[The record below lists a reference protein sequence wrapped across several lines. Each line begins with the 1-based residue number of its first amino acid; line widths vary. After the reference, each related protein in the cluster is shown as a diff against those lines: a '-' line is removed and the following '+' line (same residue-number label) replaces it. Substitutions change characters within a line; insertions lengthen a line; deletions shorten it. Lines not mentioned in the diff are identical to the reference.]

1 MTLTITKL
9 IFQMST
15 ELSATRKL
23 GASLM
28 FAAMNILKEKGGQ
41 LSGREVIAEIEKRL
55 TLSDWAKE
63 TYEKSGYTRWKSI
76 LHFFS
81 IDLIKAQFLVKK
93 KGVWYITEEG
103 EEAIKLGE
111 RGLLDAS
118 LEAYRKWRDETPKSP
133 KEKVIEVEDIS
144 TDEGQLE
151 NQQQQEATLQ
161 QMEELANEGL
171 KQRINSLNP
180 YEFQDLVAALLRAM
194 GYFTPFVAPKGKDGG
209 VDVIAYQDPLGVK
222 SPRIKVQ
229 VKHRESSASVD
240 ELRQL
245 MGLLQRDGDVGIFVS
260 SGGFTSDSKTTARSS
275 QVHVEL
281 IDMDRLIVLW
291 QEFYEKLDDED
302 RNLLRLK
309 PIFFYEPL

>member
-1 MTLTITKL
+1 
-9 IFQMST
+9 MST

-41 LSGREVIAEIEKRL
+41 LSGREVIAEIQKRL

-93 KGVWYITEEG
+93 KGVWYITQEG

-171 KQRINSLNP
+171 KQRVNSLNP

-281 IDMDRLIVLW
+281 IDLDRLIVLW
-291 QEFYEKLDDED
+291 QEFYGKLDDED

-309 PIFFYEPL
+309 PIYFYEPL

>member
-1 MTLTITKL
+1 
-9 IFQMST
+9 
-15 ELSATRKL
+15 
-23 GASLM
+23 M

-93 KGVWYITEEG
+93 KGVWYITQEG

-309 PIFFYEPL
+309 PIYFYEPL

>member
-1 MTLTITKL
+1 
-9 IFQMST
+9 MST

-93 KGVWYITEEG
+93 KGVWYITQEG

-309 PIFFYEPL
+309 PIYFYEPL

>member
-1 MTLTITKL
+1 MT
-9 IFQMST
+9 T

-23 GASLM
+23 GATLM

-41 LSGREVIAEIEKRL
+41 LSGREVIAEIEKKI
-55 TLSDWAKE
+55 TLNEWAKE

-93 KGVWYITEEG
+93 KGVWYITQEG

-118 LEAYRKWRDETPKSP
+118 LEAYRKWRDSTPKLP
-133 KEKVIEVEDIS
+133 KEKPQQLDELA

-151 NQQQQEATLQ
+151 NVQQQEATLQ

-171 KQRINSLNP
+171 KQRINSLNA

-222 SPRIKVQ
+222 TPRIKVQ

-260 SGGFTSDSKTTARSS
+260 SGGFTSDSKSTARSS

-281 IDMDRLIVLW
+281 IDMNRLIELW
-291 QEFYEKLDDED
+291 QEFYDKLDDED

>member
-1 MTLTITKL
+1 
-9 IFQMST
+9 MST

-93 KGVWYITEEG
+93 KGVWYITQEG

-144 TDEGQLE
+144 ADEGQLE

-171 KQRINSLNP
+171 KQRVNSLNP

-281 IDMDRLIVLW
+281 IDLDRLIVLW
-291 QEFYEKLDDED
+291 QEFYGKLDDED

-309 PIFFYEPL
+309 PIYFYEPL

>member
-93 KGVWYITEEG
+93 KGVWYITQEG

-309 PIFFYEPL
+309 PIYFYEPL

>member
-1 MTLTITKL
+1 
-9 IFQMST
+9 MST

-93 KGVWYITEEG
+93 KGVWYITQEG

-151 NQQQQEATLQ
+151 NHQQQEATLQ

-309 PIFFYEPL
+309 PIYFYEPL

>member
-1 MTLTITKL
+1 
-9 IFQMST
+9 
-15 ELSATRKL
+15 
-23 GASLM
+23 M

-41 LSGREVIAEIEKRL
+41 LSGREVIAEIQKRL

-93 KGVWYITEEG
+93 KGVWYITQEG

-171 KQRINSLNP
+171 KQRVNSLNP

-281 IDMDRLIVLW
+281 IDLDRLIVLW
-291 QEFYEKLDDED
+291 QEFYGKLDDED

-309 PIFFYEPL
+309 PIYFYEPL

>member
-93 KGVWYITEEG
+93 KGVWYITQEG

>member
-1 MTLTITKL
+1 
-9 IFQMST
+9 
-15 ELSATRKL
+15 
-23 GASLM
+23 M

-93 KGVWYITEEG
+93 KGVWYITQEG

-171 KQRINSLNP
+171 KQRVNSLNP

-281 IDMDRLIVLW
+281 IDLDRLIVLW
-291 QEFYEKLDDED
+291 QEFYGKLDDED

-309 PIFFYEPL
+309 PIYFYEPL

>member
-1 MTLTITKL
+1 
-9 IFQMST
+9 
-15 ELSATRKL
+15 
-23 GASLM
+23 
-28 FAAMNILKEKGGQ
+28 
-41 LSGREVIAEIEKRL
+41 
-55 TLSDWAKE
+55 
-63 TYEKSGYTRWKSI
+63 
-76 LHFFS
+76 
-81 IDLIKAQFLVKK
+81 LIKAQFLVKK
-93 KGVWYITEEG
+93 KGVWYITQEG

-133 KEKVIEVEDIS
+133 KEKVIEIEDIS

-171 KQRINSLNP
+171 KQRVNSLNP

-281 IDMDRLIVLW
+281 IDLDRLIVLW
-291 QEFYEKLDDED
+291 QEFYGKLDDED

-309 PIFFYEPL
+309 PIYFYEPL

>member
-309 PIFFYEPL
+309 PIYFYEPL

>member
-1 MTLTITKL
+1 
-9 IFQMST
+9 MSS

-144 TDEGQLE
+144 IDEGQLE

>member
-1 MTLTITKL
+1 
-9 IFQMST
+9 MST

-93 KGVWYITEEG
+93 KGVWYITQEG

-171 KQRINSLNP
+171 KQRVNSLNP

-309 PIFFYEPL
+309 PIYFYEPL

>member
-1 MTLTITKL
+1 
-9 IFQMST
+9 MST

-93 KGVWYITEEG
+93 KGVWYITQEG

-171 KQRINSLNP
+171 KQRVNSLNP

-281 IDMDRLIVLW
+281 IDLDRLIVLW
-291 QEFYEKLDDED
+291 QEFYGKLDDED

-309 PIFFYEPL
+309 PIYFYEPL

>member
-1 MTLTITKL
+1 
-9 IFQMST
+9 MST

-93 KGVWYITEEG
+93 KGVWYITQEG

-281 IDMDRLIVLW
+281 IDLDRLIVLW
-291 QEFYEKLDDED
+291 QEFYGKLDDED

-309 PIFFYEPL
+309 PIYFYEPL